1 MTAFLMDALLS
12 LRLVRPPLLLL
23 CRCSYLLLVSCLLAA
38 TARAEPVLYV
48 PFPCE
53 QSWFGRTY
61 TGHSGGGTGEFAIDW
76 VEQSTAG
83 SPTGSPGRPVL
94 ASAAGVVLPV
104 SVDKRG
110 YGNYVDLDHGDGLVT
125 RYAHLSK
132 VLVKAHQ
139 QVASGAQL
147 GLTGATGS
155 ISRPGFAHLHYE
167 QRQNGK
173 IRRALFDGKPFS
185 YVYKAPGFLKKS
197 DNCSDKP
204 EQQSQLTPS
213 RIWWLT
219 CSSDTYQMA
228 AMSRSM

>member
-12 LRLVRPPLLLL
+12 LRLVRPSLLLL
-23 CRCSYLLLVSCLLAA
+23 RRCSWLLLVSCLLAA

-61 TGHSGGGTGEFAIDW
+61 TGHSGGGAGEFAIDW

-139 QVASGAQL
+139 QVASGTQL

-185 YVYKAPGFLKKS
+185 YVYTAPGFLKKS
-197 DNCSDKP
+197 DNCGDKP
-204 EQQSQLTPS
+204 EQQSLLTPS

-219 CSSDTYQMA
+219 YSSHSYQMA
-228 AMSRSM
+228 PMLRSM